1 MNIDNIEKCQML
13 LDQRAN
19 LQKAASVMADLERH
33 AQVTIQGFARGA
45 EAVTL
50 YDEELN
56 LAIQDAIDARLQAID
71 RRIET
76 L

>member
-13 LDQRAN
+13 LDKRAK
-19 LQKAASVMADLERH
+19 LQQAASFLADLERK
-33 AQVTIQGFARGA
+33 AEVCIRGFARNA
-45 EAVTL
+45 ETVTL

-56 LAIQDAIDARLQAID
+56 LAIQDAIDARLKSID